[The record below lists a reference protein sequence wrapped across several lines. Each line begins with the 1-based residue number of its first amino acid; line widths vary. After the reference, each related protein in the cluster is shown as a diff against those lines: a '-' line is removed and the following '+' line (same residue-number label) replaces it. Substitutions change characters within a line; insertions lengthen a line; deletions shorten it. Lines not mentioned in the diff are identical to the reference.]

1 MVNGSWTEDHI
12 NRLWGQNVHKIY
24 PPCDVQEFKQ
34 LKRDPEKEEDCDK
47 IKTILSIGTVQLK
60 STLLIL
66 GYNTNRN
73 LWLVSSQN
81 VNTYDI
87 VILGISFD
95 DLKIGRQS
103 SQSCTLIF
111 IVLDISSVF
120 EAHFF
125 ENSFEFFF

>member
-34 LKRDPEKEEDCDK
+34 LQRDPEKEEDCDK

-66 GYNTNRN
+66 GWNTN
-73 LWLVSSQN
+73 
-81 VNTYDI
+81 
-87 VILGISFD
+87 
-95 DLKIGRQS
+95 K
-103 SQSCTLIF
+103 
-111 IVLDISSVF
+111 
-120 EAHFF
+120 
-125 ENSFEFFF
+125 